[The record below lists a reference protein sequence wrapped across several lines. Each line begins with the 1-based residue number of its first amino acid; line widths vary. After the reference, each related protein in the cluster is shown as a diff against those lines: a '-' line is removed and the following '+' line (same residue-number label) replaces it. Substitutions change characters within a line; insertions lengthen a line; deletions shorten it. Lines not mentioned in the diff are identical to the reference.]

1 MLKRT
6 KIIIVGIVFVLLIGW
21 TIRENILIRQRE
33 EEEALK
39 IEQFNM
45 DMANLSR
52 LHILCMSGTFNYEPP
67 DKIIVLELERNQ
79 TGTIANVML
88 YNAFHK
94 GEELT
99 VEQVLQEY
107 DAYCDNTLGEYE
119 GLDAMLTFERRD
131 DYYKTYSSN
140 SYTARIN
147 VFLYKK
153 YNIIFPEEATEE
165 QAQEA
170 AEYAIK
176 VLYEDTGVIK

>member
-6 KIIIVGIVFVLLIGW
+6 VLIIAGIVLVLLIGW
-21 TIRENILIRQRE
+21 TIRGNILDRQRE
-33 EEEALK
+33 EEKALK

-45 DMANLSR
+45 DMDNSLR
-52 LHILCMSGTFNYEPP
+52 LHVLCMSGTFAYEPP
-67 DKIIVLELERNQ
+67 DKIIVRELERNQ

-107 DAYCDNTLGEYE
+107 DAYCDNTLGEYK
-119 GLDAMLTFERRD
+119 GLNAMLKFARSD
-131 DYYKTYSSN
+131 DYYMTYGSN
-140 SYTARIN
+140 SYTSRIN
-147 VFLYKK
+147 LFLFDK
-153 YNIIFPEEATEE
+153 YSITSEEATEE
-165 QAQEA
+165 QAREA
-170 AEYAIK
+170 VEYAIK